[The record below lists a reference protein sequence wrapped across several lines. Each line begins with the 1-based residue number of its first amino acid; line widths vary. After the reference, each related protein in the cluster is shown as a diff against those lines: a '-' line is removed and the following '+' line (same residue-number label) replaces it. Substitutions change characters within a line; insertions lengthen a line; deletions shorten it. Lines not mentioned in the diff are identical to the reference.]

1 MDRLEKVL
9 ILGNNSFVANG
20 LYEKLSESG
29 INVQCF
35 TRGADRKEGDF
46 ITGDILKINSNIL
59 LNDHYDTVINFII
72 LKDESVEKNVLF
84 LQELIKFCNKS
95 GVTRLLQISSIIVY
109 DYKLDFINENTPID
123 LHKKENTYA
132 LIKTEVD
139 KYLESLENQPF
150 SLSLVR
156 PGFVVEN
163 KFAVPYFIKLPL
175 NFMVLKGGKKSIL
188 PIVYKNDLQDAI
200 KNIVIDGLRE
210 KVYLFVPN
218 TNITKYNFMKNNF
231 NTILIPLP
239 ENLVM
244 LISRFLFS
252 MKLIGRGLH
261 ISITSMFSQVK
272 YDPTITENLT
282 KIKF

>member
-1 MDRLEKVL
+1 MDKLEKVL
-9 ILGNNSFVANG
+9 ILGNNSFVAKG
-20 LYEKLSESG
+20 LYEKLSESD
-29 INVQCF
+29 NSVHCF
-35 TRGADRKEGDF
+35 TRGSEGRKGDF
-46 ITGDILKINSNIL
+46 ITGDIMNINSNIY
-59 LNDHYDTVINFII
+59 LNEHYDTVINFII

-95 GVTRLLQISSIIVY
+95 GVKRLLQISSIIVY
-109 DYKLDFINENTPID
+109 DYKLNFINESTPID

-150 SLSLVR
+150 SLSLIR

-163 KFAVPYFIKLPL
+163 KFAVPYFIKLPF

-188 PIVYKNDLQDAI
+188 PIVYRNDLQDSI

-210 KVYLFVPN
+210 KVYLFVPS

-231 NTILIPLP
+231 KTILIPLP

-252 MKLIGRGLH
+252 LKLISKGLLS
-261 ISITSMFSQVK
+261 SITSMFSKVN
-272 YDPTITENLT
+272 YNSTITENLT